1 MLNFFKQRAAF
12 QHESSTSPLAI
23 SRLFVKGVNIDMHAT
38 NAKKKQSYASILQ
51 LFSIKYLLLQ
61 PLESIFMGMS
71 TIAKNFRIDS
81 ELNRQ
86 ANKLLEGLGL
96 SMSQAFSMFLRQVVL
111 QQGLPFEVKY
121 PRRSGELLNAIEEAK
136 RLEADPNTKRY
147 TDMDEMWAD
156 LDK

>member
-1 MLNFFKQRAAF
+1 MRKNMLSEAQ
-12 QHESSTSPLAI
+12 
-23 SRLFVKGVNIDMHAT
+23 FVK
-38 NAKKKQSYASILQ
+38 QSQEIA
-51 LFSIKYLLLQ
+51 IKHLHTPSTKY
-61 PLESIFMGMS
+61 IFMGMS

-121 PRRSGELLNAIEEAK
+121 PRRSGELLEAIEEAK

-147 TDMDEMWAD
+147 TDMNEMWAD

>member
-1 MLNFFKQRAAF
+1 
-12 QHESSTSPLAI
+12 
-23 SRLFVKGVNIDMHAT
+23 MHAT

-96 SMSQAFSMFLRQVVL
+96 SMSQDFSMFLRQVVL